1 MRKLMSLELKKYK
14 IGGYIRGALIANVA
28 ILGMVLLMIHGV
40 EYADEAV
47 FTSFSEVFIGID
59 MFVRGTFIVFAA
71 VLLSRFIIDEF
82 KNKSITV
89 LFMYPINR
97 KKLILAKLIIV
108 FLFTFLS
115 IIISDLLVS
124 GAILAINEFT
134 HKMSEPLTASIMT
147 EASISFGMNAL
158 AASCMS
164 LIPLYFGMRKYST
177 VTTITTSLLIIM
189 IVCSNNGGVS
199 LNNIIIIPIT
209 LAIIGVFVAYAAL
222 RNIEHVDV
230 IK

>member
-1 MRKLMSLELKKYK
+1 MRKLMSLELKKFK
-14 IGGYIRGALIANVA
+14 IGGYIRGALIANAA
-28 ILGMVLLMIHGV
+28 ILGMVLLMIYGA
-40 EYADEAV
+40 EYADETV
-47 FTSFSEVFIGID
+47 FTTYSEVFTGID
-59 MFVRGTFIVFAA
+59 TFVRGTFIVFAA

-97 KKLILAKLIIV
+97 KKLISAKLLIV

-115 IIISDLLVS
+115 IIISDLIVS
-124 GAILAINEFT
+124 GAVLAINGYT
-134 HKMSEPLTASIMT
+134 HKMSEPLTASILT
-147 EASISFGMNAL
+147 GALISFGMNAL

-164 LIPLYFGMRKYST
+164 LIPLYFGMRRYST
-177 VTTITTSLLIIM
+177 VTTITTSLLIVL

-209 LAIIGVFVAYAAL
+209 LAIMGAFVAYAAL
-222 RNIEHVDV
+222 RNIEHVD
-230 IK
+230 ISK

>member
-47 FTSFSEVFIGID
+47 FASFSEVFIGID
-59 MFVRGTFIVFAA
+59 TFVRGTFIVFAA

-134 HKMSEPLTASIMT
+134 HKMSEPLTASILT